1 MTRLQWAGVVGALGL
16 GVLSQIP
23 THDHET
29 MAGHEHEGVRAN
41 LSVDGGPATVT
52 LKVTGMT

>member
-23 THDHET
+23 NHDHET
-29 MAGHEHEGVRAN
+29 VSGHKHEGTMASM
-41 LSVDGGPATVT
+41 SVDSGPATVT
-52 LKVTGMT
+52 LSVSGMT